1 MDGRN
6 FLKIFFKKS
15 IDKLK
20 NLCYTKGVP
29 RGAERKKQSMWC
41 YKIRYYSHDE
51 NIWLNAEGLVAGLD
65 MVDAIKRL
73 KEYYGEDAIED
84 IRMTA
89 TESGDGVLDFAEFP
103 DVRYA
108 TFFPEEN

>member
-1 MDGRN
+1 
-6 FLKIFFKKS
+6 
-15 IDKLK
+15 
-20 NLCYTKGVP
+20 
-29 RGAERKKQSMWC
+29 MWC
-41 YKIRYYSHDE
+41 YKIRYYADGSYF
-51 NIWLNAEGLVAGLD
+51 NAEGIVAGLD

-103 DVRYA
+103 NVAYT
-108 TFFPEEN
+108 TFFSEEN

>member
-1 MDGRN
+1 
-6 FLKIFFKKS
+6 
-15 IDKLK
+15 
-20 NLCYTKGVP
+20 
-29 RGAERKKQSMWC
+29 MWC
-41 YKIRYYSHDE
+41 YKIRYFDDSYF
-51 NIWLNAEGLVAGLD
+51 NAEGLVAGLD

-73 KEYYGEDAIED
+73 KEYYGENAIED

-103 DVRYA
+103 NVKYA

>member
-1 MDGRN
+1 
-6 FLKIFFKKS
+6 
-15 IDKLK
+15 
-20 NLCYTKGVP
+20 
-29 RGAERKKQSMWC
+29 MWC
-41 YKIRYYSHDE
+41 YKIRYYSHEE
-51 NIWLNAEGLVAGLD
+51 NGWLNAEGLVAGLD

-103 DVRYA
+103 DVKYA

>member
-1 MDGRN
+1 
-6 FLKIFFKKS
+6 
-15 IDKLK
+15 
-20 NLCYTKGVP
+20 
-29 RGAERKKQSMWC
+29 MWC
-41 YKIRYYSHDE
+41 YKIRYFDDSYF
-51 NIWLNAEGLVAGLD
+51 NAEGIVAGLD

-73 KEYYGEDAIED
+73 KEYYGENAIED

-103 DVRYA
+103 NVKYA

>member
-1 MDGRN
+1 
-6 FLKIFFKKS
+6 
-15 IDKLK
+15 
-20 NLCYTKGVP
+20 
-29 RGAERKKQSMWC
+29 MWC

-89 TESGDGVLDFAEFP
+89 MGSGDGLLDFAEFP
-103 DVRYA
+103 DVAYT
-108 TFFPEEN
+108 TFFSEEK